1 MRMSSEEEKQFS
13 DLLEKYIAI
22 CTDYLSKDN
31 GSEFPGQVYKRK
43 KINEQISYKKLRL
56 LESAKH
62 YITERR
68 TPLLIGASPDVPAEV
83 SL

>member
-43 KINEQISYKKLRL
+43 
-56 LESAKH
+56 
-62 YITERR
+62 
-68 TPLLIGASPDVPAEV
+68 EV

>member
-31 GSEFPGQVYKRK
+31 GSEFSGQVYKRK
-43 KINEQISYKKLRL
+43 KVNEQIKVCKDINDILCWDGFSGGDL
-56 LESAKH
+56 L
-62 YITERR
+62 
-68 TPLLIGASPDVPAEV
+68 
-83 SL
+83 